1 VLITKCSLVR
11 VLPAPPR
18 SGALPE
24 ISRKCSKGPDLAGF
38 SASAVHGD
46 RHAKRLQ
53 GFSILLSPAAQ
64 NPFLADIQMLS
75 AATLM
80 RQPEHGMLPRPF
92 CWRVAQPSD
101 ADAMRK
107 SAIDGGPHKVRRK
120 EGE

>member
-1 VLITKCSLVR
+1 
-11 VLPAPPR
+11 
-18 SGALPE
+18 
-24 ISRKCSKGPDLAGF
+24 
-38 SASAVHGD
+38 
-46 RHAKRLQ
+46 
-53 GFSILLSPAAQ
+53 
-64 NPFLADIQMLS
+64 
-75 AATLM
+75 M